1 MSLSDR
7 YKPEPATRGQG
18 TSTRGQGT
26 STHGQGTSTHGQ
38 GTSTHGQGTSEQL
51 LETLNTAV
59 LLLDNQ
65 LLLVYLNPAAEN
77 LFEISRRQ
85 ITGHYWPD
93 TIHAGGP
100 LVDRLRATLKT
111 RHPFTEREL
120 ELHTATGQRMTVD
133 CIVTPSGTEELLL
146 EIMQVDRHLRI
157 AHEEHLLVQQ
167 QAARELLR
175 GMAHEIKNPLGGLR
189 GAAQLLESELH
200 SDGLKEYT
208 RVIIGEADRL
218 TNLVDRMLGPNNIL
232 ENRIINIHQVLEH
245 VRSLVDAESYP
256 GLELLR
262 KYDPSIPEFPADS
275 ELLIQAVLN
284 LVRNAAQAGAKKI
297 TLVSRTQR
305 QFTIGHI
312 RYKLVIRVD
321 IVDDGPGIPAAM
333 QEKIFYPMVT
343 GRAGGTGLGL
353 SIAQSMI
360 NQHHGIIEFTSEPG
374 RTVFTVFL
382 PLEVANG

>member
-1 MSLSDR
+1 MPLSDR
-7 YKPEPATRGQG
+7 YKPGSAV
-18 TSTRGQGT
+18 
-26 STHGQGTSTHGQ
+26 
-38 GTSTHGQGTSEQL
+38 QL
-51 LETLNTAV
+51 LESLNTAV
-59 LLLDNQ
+59 LVLDHRLQ
-65 LLLVYLNPAAEN
+65 PVYLNPAAEN

-85 ITGHYWPD
+85 ITGQYWPD
-93 TIHAGGP
+93 IIRAGEP
-100 LVDRLRATLKT
+100 LVNRLKETLVT

-120 ELHTATGQRMTVD
+120 GLHTAAGQRMTVD
-133 CIVTPSGTEELLL
+133 CIVTPSGKEDLLL
-146 EIMQVDRHLRI
+146 EITQIDRHLRI

-200 SDGLKEYT
+200 EDGLKEYT

-218 TNLVDRMLGPNNIL
+218 TNLVDRMLGPNNVL
-232 ENRIINIHQVLEH
+232 ENRVINIHQVLEH
-245 VRSLVDAESYP
+245 VRSLVEAESYP

-262 KYDPSIPEFPADS
+262 EYDPSIPEFPADS

-284 LVRNAAQAGAKKI
+284 LVRNAAQAGAQKI
-297 TLVSRTQR
+297 TMVSRTQR
-305 QFTIGHI
+305 QFTIGHT
-312 RYKLVIRVD
+312 RYKLVVRLD

-360 NQHHGIIEFTSEPG
+360 NQHNGIIEFTSEPE
-374 RTVFTVFL
+374 RTVFTIFL
-382 PLEVANG
+382 PLEVTNG